1 VTKLSFFSFALLA
14 GVSCAVAACSSN
26 GDDSAA
32 SAGAGGTGGA
42 ASGGTAGKGGAPST
56 LYDRLGGNDGIATA
70 VDAIVAAE
78 VGDPDIASYFSQ
90 QANPKYSPSVADIKE
105 CLVLQLDFASGG
117 PQKYPGKTTSGFTC
131 RSMAAAHAAL
141 GINSGTFDKFVSIAG
156 ATIKDAVSADD
167 LTTIAG
173 VLNGAK
179 PDVVTAVPDSAT
191 EKPCTAPA
199 ACAAEAGAG
208 GAG

>member
-1 VTKLSFFSFALLA
+1 VTKWSFFSFALLA
-14 GVSCAVAACSSN
+14 GVGCAVAACSSD

-42 ASGGTAGKGGAPST
+42 TSSGAAGKGGASST

-78 VGDPDIASYFSQ
+78 VGDSDIASYFSQ

-105 CLVLQLDFASGG
+105 CLVLQLDSVSGG
-117 PQKYPGKTTSGFTC
+117 PQKYPGQTTSGFTC
-131 RSMAAAHAAL
+131 RGMVEAHADL
-141 GINSGTFDKFVSIAG
+141 GINSGTFDKFVAIAG

-173 VLNGAK
+173 VLNGTK
-179 PDVVTAVPDSAT
+179 PAIVTAVPDSDT
-191 EKPCTAPA
+191 EQPCTAPA
-199 ACAAEAGAG
+199 ACAAAAGAG

>member
-14 GVSCAVAACSSN
+14 GVGCAVVACSSD

-32 SAGAGGTGGA
+32 SAGAGGSAGATSSGTAGTGGA
-42 ASGGTAGKGGAPST
+42 TST
-56 LYDRLGGNDGIATA
+56 LYARLGGNDGIATA
-70 VDAIVAAE
+70 VDAIVTAE

-105 CLVLQLDFASGG
+105 CLVLQLDSVSGG

-131 RSMAAAHAAL
+131 RSMAAAHADL
-141 GINSGTFDKFVSIAG
+141 GINSGTFDKFVAIAG
-156 ATIKDAVSADD
+156 ATIKDAVTADD

-173 VLNGAK
+173 VLNGTK
-179 PDVVTAVPDSAT
+179 TVIVTASPDSDT

-199 ACAAEAGAG
+199 ACAAAAGAG